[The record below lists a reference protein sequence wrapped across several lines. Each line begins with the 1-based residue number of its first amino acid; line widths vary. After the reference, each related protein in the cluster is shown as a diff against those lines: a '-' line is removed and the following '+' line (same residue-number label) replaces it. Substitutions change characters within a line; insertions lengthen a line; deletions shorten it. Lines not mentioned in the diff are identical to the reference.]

1 MGDVFIV
8 NGRRYLMM
16 EVREVGDR
24 LRTGPFSVLLRLAW
38 LGGRLVKLH
47 GREGVHASGVE
58 GA

>member
-1 MGDVFIV
+1 MSLLSTVGV
-8 NGRRYLMM
+8 YLMM